1 MTSII
6 KKVDNYGLNRTVFKI
21 NKIAKNFLSVG
32 SANLVSQLLVF
43 LIGTYYA
50 RILGTSNFGNISVI
64 QAIMIYF
71 TMIALLGLQTFGTR
85 EISKS
90 RVSASIIVGDIL
102 SIRLI
107 VSVVC
112 FLLICVIAFLN
123 NDVVYRM
130 LLIFYGLTIFPSAL
144 NIDWVFIGTENMHFN
159 AFYNILKNLIPFI
172 LIILFLKSSKDVN
185 LIPLFT
191 LAGLTIGSLYQLFV
205 YLKIEKL
212 KITFKLNW
220 KKTKQYLISGMP
232 FLLSGILAMINC
244 NVDRIIIG
252 YTRSSGEAGIYSAAY
267 YIILFLTNV
276 VTVIFMPV
284 FPQLISFFHEKK
296 FDALDKLVNS
306 ISKVII
312 MVCVPA
318 TVGGILLSKKIILL
332 LFGKDYY
339 TAYLPFS
346 ILMVYILLLFVR
358 EVYGYGLNAW
368 NKEKI
373 YLKIVA
379 ISSMVNLIFNLI
391 FTPKY
396 GMNIAALI
404 TLLSE
409 IINLI
414 LMRKYAKEVVNVN
427 TLKHFIKILLP
438 TFAMAISIVIFN
450 YLSVNVIVNIIIA
463 IVVYFGAVVV
473 FRYFTISEIKSFLI
487 RKNGV

>member
-1 MTSII
+1 M
-6 KKVDNYGLNRTVFKI
+6 FKI
-21 NKIAKNFLSVG
+21 NRIAKNFLSVG
-32 SANLVSQLLVF
+32 SANLVSQLLTF
-43 LIGTYYA
+43 LIGAYYA
-50 RILGTSNFGNISVI
+50 RVLGTSNFGNISVI
-64 QAIMIYF
+64 QAIMVYF
-71 TMIALLGLQTFGTR
+71 TMIALLGLQTYGTR

-90 RVSASIIVGDIL
+90 RENAGIIVGDVL

-112 FLLICVIAFLN
+112 FLIITIIAFLN
-123 NDVVYRM
+123 NDVVYRT

-144 NIDWVFIGTENMHFN
+144 NIDWVFVGTQNMHFN
-159 AFYNILKNLIPFI
+159 AVYNIVRNLIPFVLI
-172 LIILFLKSSKDVN
+172 LLFLKTSKDIN

-191 LAGLTIGSLYQLFV
+191 LAGLIIGSLYQIYI

-212 KITFKLNW
+212 KITLELTW
-220 KKTKQYLISGMP
+220 QKTKGYLKSGMP

-252 YTRSSGEAGIYSAAY
+252 YMRSSGEAGIYSAAY

-296 FDALDKLVNS
+296 FEALEKLVNS

-332 LFGKDYY
+332 LFGKEYY
-339 TAYLPFS
+339 TAYVPFS

-368 NKEKI
+368 NREKI
-373 YLKIVA
+373 YLKVVA
-379 ISSMVNLIFNLI
+379 ISSMVNLILNLML
-391 FTPKY
+391 TPKY
-396 GMNIAALI
+396 GMNIAATI
-404 TLLSE
+404 TLISE
-409 IINLI
+409 IINLV
-414 LMRKYAKEVVNVN
+414 LMRKYAKQVVNVK
-427 TLKHFIKILLP
+427 TLKYFIKILLP
-438 TFAMAISIVIFN
+438 TIVMALAIITFN
-450 YLSVNVIVNIIIA
+450 YFNVNVIVNIIVA
-463 IVVYFGAVVV
+463 IIVFFGSVIL

>member
-1 MTSII
+1 
-6 KKVDNYGLNRTVFKI
+6 VFKI

-32 SANLVSQLLVF
+32 SANLVSQLLAF

-50 RILGTSNFGNISVI
+50 KILGPSDFGNISVI
-64 QAIMIYF
+64 QAIMVYF

-85 EISKS
+85 EISKN
-90 RVSASIIVGDIL
+90 RESASVIVGDIL

-112 FLLICVIAFLN
+112 FLIITLIAFLN
-123 NDVVYRM
+123 NDVIYRT
-130 LLIFYGLTIFPSAL
+130 LLIFYGLTVFPSAL
-144 NIDWVFIGTENMHFN
+144 NIDWVFVGTQNMHFN
-159 AFYNILKNLIPFI
+159 AFYNIVRNLIPFVLI
-172 LIILFLKSSKDVN
+172 LLFLKSSKDVN

-191 LAGLTIGSLYQLFV
+191 LAGLTIGFLYQIYI

-220 KKTKQYLISGMP
+220 EKTKQYLKSGMP
-232 FLLSGILAMINC
+232 FLISGILAMINC

-252 YTRSSGEAGIYSAAY
+252 YMRSSGEAGIYSAAY

-284 FPQLISFFHEKK
+284 FPQLISFYHEKK
-296 FDALDKLVNS
+296 FEALEKLVNS
-306 ISKVII
+306 IAKVII

-332 LFGKDYY
+332 LFGKDFY
-339 TAYLPFS
+339 TAYIPFS

-358 EVYGYGLNAW
+358 ETYGYGLNAW
-368 NKEKI
+368 DREKI
-373 YLKIVA
+373 YLKVVA
-379 ISSMVNLIFNLI
+379 VSSMVNLVLNLI

-396 GMNIAALI
+396 GMNIAAII
-404 TLLSE
+404 TLISE

-414 LMRKYAKEVVNVN
+414 LMRKYAREVVNVSM
-427 TLKHFIKILLP
+427 LKYFIKILLP
-438 TFAMAISIVIFN
+438 TLVMAMGIIIFN
-450 YLSVNVIVNIIIA
+450 YLNINVLLNITLA
-463 IVVYFGAVVV
+463 IVIFFVCVVS
-473 FRYFTISEIKSFLI
+473 FKYFTIKEIKSFLI